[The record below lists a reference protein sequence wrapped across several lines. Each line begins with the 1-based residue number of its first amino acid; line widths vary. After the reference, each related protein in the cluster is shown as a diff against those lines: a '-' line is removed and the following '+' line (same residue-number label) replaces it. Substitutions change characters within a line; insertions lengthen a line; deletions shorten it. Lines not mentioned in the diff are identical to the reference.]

1 MDRLVLAL
9 FVLGLQLQQEL
20 DYLTVD
26 LVLMIKT
33 VTLEIINVN
42 IVQPQVLIEYH
53 VLPNLKELEPHLLHE
68 HADKDITI
76 THLHHVMRVIPFVEL
91 VLGQEV
97 QIALHVLMLPI
108 YLVLQLVFQVD
119 QQITLQVPIIE
130 NVGLT
135 QLNC

>member
-20 DYLTVD
+20 DYPTVD

-42 IVQPQVLIEYH
+42 IVQPQVQIEYH
-53 VLPNLKELEPHLLHE
+53 VLPNLKELELHLLHA

-76 THLHHVMRVIPFVEL
+76 THLHHVMHVIPSVEL